1 MKAIILAE
9 GLRIR
14 VLEGTPDAEVL
25 KQRISEGYRY
35 GLFK

>member
-14 VLEGTPDAEVL
+14 VLESAPDAEVL
-25 KQRISEGYRY
+25 KQRISKGYRY